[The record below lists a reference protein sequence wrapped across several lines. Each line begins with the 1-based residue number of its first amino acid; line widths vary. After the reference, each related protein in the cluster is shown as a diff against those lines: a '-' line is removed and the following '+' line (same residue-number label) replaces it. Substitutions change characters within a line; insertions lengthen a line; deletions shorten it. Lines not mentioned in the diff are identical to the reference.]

1 MILITGAAGFIG
13 SHLVGGDKERYVL
26 CDPRDASMYSPER
39 ALKLLK
45 NIGQI
50 EAVYHLGAIS
60 STTEKDIIKLTKNN
74 VLFSCQLL
82 DACIDKGIP
91 FIYASSASVYG
102 LGNNGFFENT
112 RLTPLN
118 YYAISKASFDMFAI
132 QKMKD
137 NLDAKIVGLR
147 YFNVYGQRE
156 ESKGSMASPIHKF
169 IQQAREDRKIK
180 VFKGSGGF
188 LRDFIHVDD
197 ITAITK
203 KAIDFPSGIYN
214 VGTGKARS
222 FFNVASI
229 ISNWTGAKIIEI
241 PFPEHLIGKYQEY
254 TCSDNIKINSI
265 GYPKDR
271 ISLEEGIKR
280 IIDV

>member
-1 MILITGAAGFIG
+1 MDIVTGAEGFIG
-13 SHLVGGDKERYVL
+13 SHLISE
-26 CDPRDASMYSPER
+26 
-39 ALKLLK
+39 LK
-45 NIGQI
+45 NPLKCDVKTLNSTHPTDLFYHMKHKKPKTI
-50 EAVYHLGAIS
+50 YHLGAIS
-60 STTEKDIIKLTKNN
+60 STTETDSAKITENN
-74 VLFSCQLL
+74 ILLSCRILEY
-82 DACIDKGIP
+82 CIENNIN
-91 FIYASSASVYG
+91 FVYASSASVYG
-102 LGNNGFFENT
+102 LGKEGFNEECIT
-112 RLTPLN
+112 KPLN
-118 YYAISKASFDMFAI
+118 YYANSKMCFDFFAK
-132 QKMKD
+132 QKMID
-137 NLDAKIVGLR
+137 NPKAKIVGLR
-147 YFNVYGQRE
+147 YFNVYGKNE
-156 ESKGSMASPIHKF
+156 GVKKTGASPVYTF
-169 IQQAREDRKIK
+169 LQQAKNTNKIK
-180 VFKGSGGF
+180 LFKGSENY

-197 ITAITK
+197 VTAITK

-214 VGTGKARS
+214 VGTGKTRS